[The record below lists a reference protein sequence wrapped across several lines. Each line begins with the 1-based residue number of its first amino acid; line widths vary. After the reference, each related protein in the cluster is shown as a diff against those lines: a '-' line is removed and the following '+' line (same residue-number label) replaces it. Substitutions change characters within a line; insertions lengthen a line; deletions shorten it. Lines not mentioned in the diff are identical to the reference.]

1 MKLLPRRFLITV
13 IIFISVC
20 SLLTAVL
27 FIRHKNT
34 NIPVISPLPE
44 GSKVLASWQEKNAKE
59 KIWRPQET
67 PNYFNDKQPTL
78 DAQSAL
84 SVDLTN
90 NQTLFTKNANQP
102 LPIASLTKIMT
113 ALVAQELT
121 PLNSELSVSQ
131 EATKDGEASM
141 GLIPGEKLTLE
152 ELLYG
157 LMMISGNDAA
167 NVIAENLGGRRQ
179 VFIALMN
186 EKARLLGLD
195 KTHFYN
201 PHGLDEDNVPPNQS
215 TAYELA
221 ILTRYTLDKFPK
233 IAEVVKTYEITLPKN
248 KYHQE
253 YHLINVLGLEK
264 TYPGMIGVKP
274 GNTWSAGY
282 CLIGLAKNGER
293 KVLAILLNTPN
304 PKEEIRKLFDF
315 SFGIY

>member
-1 MKLLPRRFLITV
+1 MPINP
-13 IIFISVC
+13 C
-20 SLLTAVL
+20 
-27 FIRHKNT
+27 
-34 NIPVISPLPE
+34 PLP
-44 GSKVLASWQEKNAKE
+44 L
-59 KIWRPQET
+59 
-67 PNYFNDKQPTL
+67 
-78 DAQSAL
+78 
-84 SVDLTN
+84 
-90 NQTLFTKNANQP
+90 
-102 LPIASLTKIMT
+102 
-113 ALVAQELT
+113 LT

-179 VFIALMN
+179 VFVALMN

-221 ILTRYTLDKFPK
+221 ILTRYTLNKFPK
-233 IAEVVKTYEITLPKN
+233 IANIVKTHEITFPKN
-248 KYHQE
+248 KHHQE

-282 CLIGLAKNGER
+282 CLIGLAENEER
-293 KVLAILLNTPN
+293 KISAILLNTPN
-304 PKEEIRKLFDF
+304 PKEEIRKLFNF
-315 SFGIY
+315 SFGTY